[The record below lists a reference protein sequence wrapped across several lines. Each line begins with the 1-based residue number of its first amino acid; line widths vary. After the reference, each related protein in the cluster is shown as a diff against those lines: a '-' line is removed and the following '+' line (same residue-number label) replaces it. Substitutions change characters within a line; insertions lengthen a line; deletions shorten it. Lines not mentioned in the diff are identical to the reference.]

1 MEYFIELLF
10 SGLTRGSIY
19 ALIALGYTMVYG
31 IIGLINF
38 AHGEIYMIGAFTS
51 FIVATVLS
59 IYGFPLLGI
68 IVIAGLAAAVWSS
81 AYGFTIERLAYKPL
95 RNAPRLSPLISAIG
109 MSIFLQNYVL
119 LAQTSDFM
127 PFPELIPEFDFMEPY
142 AHVIGSSDMVILVT
156 TALIMVGL
164 TFLIKFSRIGKAM
177 RATSQDRT
185 MAMLVGINV
194 NRIIS
199 TTFIIGSAL
208 AAIGGML
215 IASHIGQ
222 INFFIGFIAGI
233 KAFTAAVLG
242 GIGSIPGAVL
252 GSMVLG
258 LTESFAT
265 GYISSDYEDVFAFSI
280 LVLILIFGVLK
291 PTINKLTH
299 PVVVKGEAEG
309 EEGAAGGAEGAEG
322 EAEGEGKLL
331 PRKEGEPLLLTG
343 SESYVE
349 VLDAAR
355 DLIHEDPKRVAQ
367 LMKAWVAEDA
377 NG

>member
-1 MEYFIELLF
+1 MEYFTELFF

-51 FIVATVLS
+51 FVVATVLS
-59 IYGFPLLGI
+59 IYGFPLLS
-68 IVIAGLAAAVWSS
+68 IVLLAGLAAAVWSAS
-81 AYGFTIERLAYKPL
+81 YGYTVEKIAYRPL
-95 RNAPRLSPLISAIG
+95 RHAPRLSALISAIG

-119 LAQTSDFM
+119 LAQSSEFQ
-127 PFPELIPEFDFMEPY
+127 PFPELIPDFDFMEPF
-142 AHVIGSSDMVILVT
+142 AHVVGSSDLVILLT
-156 TALIMVGL
+156 TALVMVGL
-164 TFLIKFSRIGKAM
+164 TMLIKFSRIGKAM

-185 MAMLVGINV
+185 MAMLVGIDV
-194 NRIIS
+194 NKVIS
-199 TTFIIGSAL
+199 VTFIIGSAL

-252 GSMVLG
+252 GGFVLG

-265 GYISSDYEDVFAFSI
+265 GYVSSDYEDVFAFSLLV
-280 LVLILIFGVLK
+280 LVLIFK
-291 PTINKLTH
+291 PAGLL
-299 PVVVKGEAEG
+299 GREA
-309 EEGAAGGAEGAEG
+309 AE
-322 EAEGEGKLL
+322 K
-331 PRKEGEPLLLTG
+331 
-343 SESYVE
+343 V
-349 VLDAAR
+349 
-355 DLIHEDPKRVAQ
+355 
-367 LMKAWVAEDA
+367 
-377 NG
+377 